1 MALNQHQ
8 REELSETMQ
17 MFYATWNNANE
28 GRLFYGDD
36 SIQALVAHIGYIH
49 QFGFGPFVPF
59 QHNQGLILAMQEG
72 AMMHEHPWRYHLYSS
87 VIFQLDLWLEIW
99 EENGGGIGPQQLNM
113 IAIYNFLIGQ
123 QLTHIIAAIAAGNAA
138 VGNVA
143 ADVGAAGVGGEAAAG
158 GGEAVA
164 GGGEAAGVGGEA
176 VVEEI
181 DDDAPE
187 KSKSTTESS
196 KSKSTTDAEDE
207 AGPSKK
213 RRLLPSKEIP

>member
-1 MALNQHQ
+1 
-8 REELSETMQ
+8 MQ

-28 GRLFYGDD
+28 GRLVYGDD

-49 QFGFGPFVPF
+49 QFGFGSFVPF
-59 QHNQGLILAMQEG
+59 QHNQGLILAMHEG
-72 AMMHEHPWRYHLYSS
+72 AMMHGHPWRYQLYSP
-87 VIFQLDLWLEIW
+87 VTFHLDLWLEMGRNW
-99 EENGGGIGPQQLNM
+99 GGGIGPQQLNM

-123 QLTHIIAAIAAGNAA
+123 QLTHIIAAIAADAAGNAA
-138 VGNVA
+138 AGNAA

-158 GGEAVA
+158 GGE
-164 GGGEAAGVGGEA
+164 GGEAAGVGGEA

>member
-49 QFGFGPFVPF
+49 QFGIGPFVPF
-59 QHNQGLILAMQEG
+59 QHNQGLILAMHEG

-87 VIFQLDLWLEIW
+87 VIFQLDLWLEVS
-99 EENGGGIGPQQLNM
+99 
-113 IAIYNFLIGQ
+113 
-123 QLTHIIAAIAAGNAA
+123 AIAAGNAA

-158 GGEAVA
+158 GGE
-164 GGGEAAGVGGEA
+164 GGEAAGVGGEA

>member
-1 MALNQHQ
+1 MH
-8 REELSETMQ
+8 
-17 MFYATWNNANE
+17 
-28 GRLFYGDD
+28 
-36 SIQALVAHIGYIH
+36 
-49 QFGFGPFVPF
+49 
-59 QHNQGLILAMQEG
+59 EG

-99 EENGGGIGPQQLNM
+99 EENGGGGGIGPQQLNM

-158 GGEAVA
+158 GGE
-164 GGGEAAGVGGEA
+164 GGEAAGVGGEA